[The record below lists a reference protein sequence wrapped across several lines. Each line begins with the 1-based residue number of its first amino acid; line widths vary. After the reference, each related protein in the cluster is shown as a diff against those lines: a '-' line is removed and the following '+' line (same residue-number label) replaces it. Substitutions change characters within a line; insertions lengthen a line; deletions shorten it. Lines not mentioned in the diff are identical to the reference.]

1 MPEAQANYVWLPL
14 GEKSSAFEDA
24 CVEQAVAVRNLG
36 AGVRISIGED
46 EALARV
52 LEIAERFRVEHFA
65 E

>member
-14 GEKSSAFEDA
+14 GEKSDAFEDA

-36 AGVRISIGED
+36 TGVRISIGED

-52 LEIAERFRVEHFA
+52 LEIADRMVA
-65 E
+65 LVDA